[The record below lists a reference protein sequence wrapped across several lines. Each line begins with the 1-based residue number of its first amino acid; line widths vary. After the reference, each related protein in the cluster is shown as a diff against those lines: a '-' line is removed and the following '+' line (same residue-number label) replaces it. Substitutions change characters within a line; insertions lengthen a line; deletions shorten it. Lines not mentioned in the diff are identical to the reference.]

1 MDKEM
6 FETLLAAMADM
17 KDSMNNGFAEVH
29 EEFRKIE
36 SRIDKIESKMERL
49 SDKVDSLE
57 DKLEAVA
64 LDVDI
69 IKATVKKQDYEINR
83 IKKVM

>member
-6 FETLLAAMADM
+6 LDTLLAAMADM

-29 EEFRKIE
+29 AG
-36 SRIDKIESKMERL
+36 L
-49 SDKVDSLE
+49 
-57 DKLEAVA
+57 DKLEARMERLECKVDDLVDKLEAIA

-83 IKKVM
+83 LKKVM

>member
-6 FETLLAAMADM
+6 LYTLLAAMADM
-17 KDSMNNGFAEVH
+17 KDSMNNGFAELN
-29 EEFRKIE
+29 EGLRKLEKRIE
-36 SRIDKIESKMERL
+36 NIENKME
-49 SDKVDSLE
+49 SFEDKADNLD

-64 LDVDI
+64 LDVEI

-83 IKKVM
+83 LRSAI

>member
-6 FETLLAAMADM
+6 LDTLLAAMTDM

-36 SRIDKIESKMERL
+36 ARIDKIESKMERL
-49 SDKVDSLE
+49 SGKVDGLE
-57 DKLEAVA
+57 DKLAVA
-64 LDVDI
+64 LDVEI

-83 IKKVM
+83 LKKAM

>member
-6 FETLLAAMADM
+6 LDTLLAAMADM

-29 EEFRKIE
+29 AG
-36 SRIDKIESKMERL
+36 L
-49 SDKVDSLE
+49 
-57 DKLEAVA
+57 DKLEARMERLERKVDDLTDKLESVA

-83 IKKVM
+83 LKKAM

>member
-6 FETLLAAMADM
+6 LDTLLAAMADM

-29 EEFRKIE
+29 EELHKADARM
-36 SRIDKIESKMERL
+36 DKIESKIERL
-49 SDKVDSLE
+49 SDKVDSLA

-64 LDVDI
+64 LDVEI

-83 IKKVM
+83 LKKVM